1 MTVIV
6 AGKDVARQSQ
16 SREPGPTIALATFGI
31 AAVMVLGVWG
41 SLKLGESI
49 THTGQAV
56 PGNPAVA
63 VIDLMQGQLTW
74 TTGATVVAVVL
85 VLVVGI
91 LIGVIAGAL
100 GARQRRRTRVDG
112 VAKHLAGRSDVQSMS
127 KKAVMRANRSRGEEV
142 SVPGVYIG
150 KEVST
155 GQDLWGGWEDLHLD
169 LWGPRQGKTSSRI
182 IPMIRRAPG
191 ICISTSC
198 KRDVIEATMPYREQ
212 VGRVWVLD
220 PQDKAVGLDTSRWY
234 FDPLDFVRR
243 DQWWDGNAEEL
254 AEIFNAAST
263 RGETGSDPNAYFYS
277 QAVDL
282 LASLFL
288 AAAIERRPITDVF
301 GWVSNLED
309 STPLEILAGSE
320 WKPQAADLD
329 SKYRAEPRTRSNVFS
344 AAKNMIA
351 CLGRRQIVRW
361 LTPQA
366 GATRFDPESFAASK
380 ADTLYLVSDEE
391 NPIGRPV
398 TSILTVAVFKA
409 LVDRADQCPGSR
421 LPVPVTAALDEIANI
436 VRWPRLPDYYS
447 TFGSRGI
454 ICDTV
459 LQSYAQGVEVWG
471 EQGMKKLWSS
481 ATIVVVGPGHKDY
494 RFLDEL
500 AHLIGSHTE
509 RQKSFS
515 HSAGDRARSVS
526 TQTVEKQTIT
536 AAELAALPFGRM
548 IVLATGRRPILARM
562 VRWDHQDLPALD
574 EMQEVS

>member
-1 MTVIV
+1 M
-6 AGKDVARQSQ
+6 AGKDVARKSQ
-16 SREPGPTIALATFGI
+16 TREPGPTIALATMGLI
-31 AAVMVLGVWG
+31 AAAVLGVWACVT
-41 SLKLGESI
+41 LGEKI
-49 THTGQAV
+49 TASGQDV
-56 PGNPAVA
+56 PGNPVVA
-63 VIDLMQGQLTW
+63 VIDLAQGQIEW
-74 TTGATVVAVVL
+74 TTGATIVAVAL
-85 VLVVGI
+85 VL
-91 LIGVIAGAL
+91 IAGAL
-100 GARQRRRTRVDG
+100 LGGVAGALGRRQARKTRVDD
-112 VAKHLAGRSDVQSMS
+112 VSQHLAGRADVKSLS
-127 KKAVMRANRSRGEEV
+127 AKSVTRANLSRGEAT

-198 KRDVIEATMPYREQ
+198 KRDVIEATMPFRQQ

-254 AEIFNAAST
+254 AEIFNAAT
-263 RGETGSDPNAYFYS
+263 ARGEAGSDPNAYFYS

-288 AAAIERRPITDVF
+288 AAAMEGRPITDVY

-309 STPLEILAGSE
+309 STPVEILSGSQ
-320 WKPQAADLD
+320 WGPQAADLA

-344 AAKNMIA
+344 AAKNMIS

-366 GATRFDPESFAASK
+366 GAERFDPVAFASSN

-409 LVDRADQCPGSR
+409 LVDRADTCPGSR

-471 EQGMKKLWSS
+471 EQGMKKLWSAAS
-481 ATIVVVGPGHKDY
+481 IVVIGPGHKDY

-500 AHLIGSHTE
+500 AHLIGTHTE
-509 RQKSFS
+509 QQRSVS
-515 HSAGDRARSVS
+515 HGGGDRGRSVS
-526 TQTVEKQTIT
+526 TQIVERQTLN

-562 VRWDHQDLPALD
+562 VRWDHQDLPPAPKNK
-574 EMQEVS
+574 ETAA

>member
-1 MTVIV
+1 M

-16 SREPGPTIALATFGI
+16 TREPGPAIALCTLGM
-31 AAVMVLGVWG
+31 AALFVVGVWA
-41 SLKLGESI
+41 SISLGEKI
-49 THTGQAV
+49 TGTGQNV
-56 PGNPAVA
+56 PGNPVVA
-63 VIDLMQGQLTW
+63 VIDLVQGQVQW
-74 TTGATVVAVVL
+74 TPGATIVAVAL
-85 VLVVGI
+85 VIILAVVMALVAAM
-91 LIGVIAGAL
+91 IGRRQAG
-100 GARQRRRTRVDG
+100 RTRVDG
-112 VAKHLAGRSDVQSMS
+112 ITKHLAGRSDIRSLSPKTVD
-127 KKAVMRANRSRGEEV
+127 RANRDRGEQID
-142 SVPGVYIG
+142 VPGIFIG
-150 KEVST
+150 EEVST
-155 GQDLWGGWEDLHLD
+155 GQELWGGWEDLHLD

-198 KRDVIEATMPYREQ
+198 KKDVIEATIAFREQ

-220 PQDKAVGLDTSRWY
+220 PQDKATGLDNSRWY

-254 AEIFNAAST
+254 AEIFNAAT
-263 RGETGSDPNAYFYS
+263 ARGEAGSDPNAYFYS

-288 AAAIERRPITDVF
+288 AAALKHRPITDVY

-309 STPLEILAGSE
+309 STPVQILSGSQ
-320 WKPQAADLD
+320 WAPQAADLA
-329 SKYRAEPRTRSNVFS
+329 SKYSAEPRTRSNVFS
-344 AAKNMIA
+344 AAKNMIS

-366 GATRFDPESFAASK
+366 GAERFDPVAFANSE

-398 TSILTVAVFKA
+398 TSIMTVSVFKA

-459 LQSYAQGVEVWG
+459 LQSYAQGVELWG
-471 EQGMKKLWSS
+471 EHGMKKLWSS
-481 ATIVVVGPGHKDY
+481 AAIVVIGPGHKDY

-500 AHLIGSHTE
+500 ANLIGTHTE
-509 RQKSFS
+509 QQRSVS
-515 HSAGDRARSVS
+515 SGGGDRGRSIS

-536 AAELAALPFGRM
+536 AAELAAMPFGRM

-562 VRWDHQDLPALD
+562 VRWDHQDLPAL
-574 EMQEVS
+574 EERTSA

>member
-1 MTVIV
+1 M
-6 AGKDVARQSQ
+6 AGKDIARQSKT
-16 SREPGPTIALATFGI
+16 REPGPTIALCTLGM
-31 AAVMVLGVWG
+31 AALFVVGVWA
-41 SLKLGESI
+41 SISLGEKI
-49 THTGQAV
+49 TGTGQQV
-56 PGNPAVA
+56 PGNPVVA
-63 VIDLMQGQLTW
+63 VIDLLQGQVQW
-74 TTGATVVAVVL
+74 TTGATIVAVA
-85 VLVVGI
+85 LVVI
-91 LIGVIAGAL
+91 FAVVMALVAAMIGRRQAG
-100 GARQRRRTRVDG
+100 RTRVDG
-112 VAKHLAGRSDVQSMS
+112 ITKHLAGRSDIRSLS
-127 KKAVMRANRSRGEEV
+127 PKAVDRANRDRGEQIDVPGIFIGEEV
-142 SVPGVYIG
+142 S
-150 KEVST
+150 T
-155 GQDLWGGWEDLHLD
+155 RQQLWGGWEDLHLD

-198 KRDVIEATMPYREQ
+198 KKDVIEATIAFREN

-220 PQDKAVGLDTSRWY
+220 PQDKATGLDNTRWY

-254 AEIFNAAST
+254 AEIFNAATS
-263 RGETGSDPNAYFYS
+263 RGEAGSDPNAYFYS

-288 AAAIERRPITDVF
+288 AAALKGRPITDVY

-309 STPLEILAGSE
+309 STPVQILSGSQ
-320 WKPQAADLD
+320 WAPQAADLA
-329 SKYRAEPRTRSNVFS
+329 SKYSAEPRTRSNVFS
-344 AAKNMIA
+344 AAKNMIS

-366 GATRFDPESFAASK
+366 GAERFDPVAFANSE

-398 TSILTVAVFKA
+398 TSIMTVSVFKA

-459 LQSYAQGVEVWG
+459 LQSYAQGVELWG
-471 EQGMKKLWSS
+471 EHGMKKLWSS
-481 ATIVVVGPGHKDY
+481 AAIVVIGPGHKDY
-494 RFLDEL
+494 RFLAEL
-500 AHLIGSHTE
+500 ANLIGTHTE
-509 RQKSFS
+509 QQRSVS
-515 HSAGDRARSVS
+515 SGGGDRGRSIS
-526 TQTVEKQTIT
+526 TQTVEKQTIS

-574 EMQEVS
+574 ERTPA

>member
-1 MTVIV
+1 M
-6 AGKDVARQSQ
+6 AGKDVARKSQ
-16 SREPGPTIALATFGI
+16 TREPGPTIALATMGLI
-31 AAVMVLGVWG
+31 AAAVLGVWACVT
-41 SLKLGESI
+41 LGEKI
-49 THTGQAV
+49 TASGQDV
-56 PGNPAVA
+56 PGNPVVA
-63 VIDLMQGQLTW
+63 VIDLAQGQIEW
-74 TTGATVVAVVL
+74 TTGATIVAVAL
-85 VLVVGI
+85 VL
-91 LIGVIAGAL
+91 IAGAL
-100 GARQRRRTRVDG
+100 LGGVAGALGRRQARKTRVDD
-112 VAKHLAGRSDVQSMS
+112 VSQHLAGRADVKSLS
-127 KKAVMRANRSRGEEV
+127 AKSVTRANLSRGEAT

-169 LWGPRQGKTSSRI
+169 LWGPRQGKPSSRI

-198 KRDVIEATMPYREQ
+198 KRDVIEATMPFRQQ

-254 AEIFNAAST
+254 AEIFNAAT
-263 RGETGSDPNAYFYS
+263 ARGEAGSDPNAYFYS

-288 AAAIERRPITDVF
+288 AAAMEARPITDVYA
-301 GWVSNLED
+301 WVSNLED
-309 STPLEILAGSE
+309 STPVEILSGSQ
-320 WKPQAADLD
+320 WGPQAADLA

-344 AAKNMIA
+344 AAKNMIS

-366 GATRFDPESFAASK
+366 GAERFDPVAFASSA

-409 LVDRADQCPGSR
+409 LVDRADTCPGSR

-471 EQGMKKLWSS
+471 EQGMKKLWSAAS
-481 ATIVVVGPGHKDY
+481 IVVIGPGHKDY

-500 AHLIGSHTE
+500 AHLIGTHTE
-509 RQKSFS
+509 QQRSVS
-515 HSAGDRARSVS
+515 HGGGDRGRSVS
-526 TQTVEKQTIT
+526 TQIVERQTLN

-562 VRWDHQDLPALD
+562 VRWDHQDLPPAPKNK
-574 EMQEVS
+574 ETAA

>member
-1 MTVIV
+1 M
-6 AGKDVARQSQ
+6 AGKDIARQSQ
-16 SREPGPTIALATFGI
+16 TREPGPTIALCTLGM
-31 AAVMVLGVWG
+31 AALFVVGVWA
-41 SLKLGESI
+41 SISLGEKI
-49 THTGQAV
+49 TGTGQQV
-56 PGNPAVA
+56 PGNPVVA
-63 VIDLMQGQLTW
+63 VIDLLQGQVQW
-74 TTGATVVAVVL
+74 TTGATIVAVA
-85 VLVVGI
+85 LVVI
-91 LIGVIAGAL
+91 FAVVMALVAAMIGRRQAG
-100 GARQRRRTRVDG
+100 RTRVDG
-112 VAKHLAGRSDVQSMS
+112 ITKHLAGRSDIRSLS
-127 KKAVMRANRSRGEEV
+127 PKAVDRANRDRGEQIDVPGIFIGEEV
-142 SVPGVYIG
+142 S
-150 KEVST
+150 T
-155 GQDLWGGWEDLHLD
+155 RQQLWGGWEDLHLD

-198 KRDVIEATMPYREQ
+198 KKDVIEATIAFREN

-220 PQDKAVGLDTSRWY
+220 PQDKATGLDNTRWY

-254 AEIFNAAST
+254 AEIFNAATS
-263 RGETGSDPNAYFYS
+263 RGEAGSDPNAYFYS

-288 AAAIERRPITDVF
+288 AAALKGRPITDVY

-309 STPLEILAGSE
+309 STPVQILSGSQ
-320 WKPQAADLD
+320 WAPQAADLA
-329 SKYRAEPRTRSNVFS
+329 SKYSAEPRTRSNVFS
-344 AAKNMIA
+344 AAKNMIS

-366 GATRFDPESFAASK
+366 GAERFDPVAFANSE

-398 TSILTVAVFKA
+398 TSIMTVSVFKA

-459 LQSYAQGVEVWG
+459 LQSYAQGVELWG
-471 EQGMKKLWSS
+471 EHGMKKLWSS
-481 ATIVVVGPGHKDY
+481 AAIVVIGPGHKDY

-500 AHLIGSHTE
+500 ANLIGTHTE
-509 RQKSFS
+509 QQRSVS
-515 HSAGDRARSVS
+515 SGGGDRGRSIS

-574 EMQEVS
+574 ERTPA

>member
-1 MTVIV
+1 M
-6 AGKDVARQSQ
+6 AGKDVARKSQ
-16 SREPGPTIALATFGI
+16 TREPGPTIALATMGLI
-31 AAVMVLGVWG
+31 AAAVLGVWACVT
-41 SLKLGESI
+41 LGEKI
-49 THTGQAV
+49 TASGQDV
-56 PGNPAVA
+56 PGNPVVA
-63 VIDLMQGQLTW
+63 VIDLAQGQIEW
-74 TTGATVVAVVL
+74 TTGATIVAVAL
-85 VLVVGI
+85 VLITGA
-91 LIGVIAGAL
+91 LLGGVAGAL
-100 GARQRRRTRVDG
+100 GRRQARKTRVDD
-112 VAKHLAGRSDVQSMS
+112 VSQHLAGRADVKSLS
-127 KKAVMRANRSRGEEV
+127 AKSVTRANRSRGEAN

-198 KRDVIEATMPYREQ
+198 KRDVIEATMPFRQQ

-254 AEIFNAAST
+254 AEIFNAAT
-263 RGETGSDPNAYFYS
+263 ARGEAGSDPNAYFYS

-288 AAAIERRPITDVF
+288 AAAMEGRPITDVY

-309 STPLEILAGSE
+309 STPVEILSGSQ
-320 WKPQAADLD
+320 WGPQAADLA

-344 AAKNMIA
+344 AAKNMIS

-366 GATRFDPESFAASK
+366 GAERFDPVAFASSN

-409 LVDRADQCPGSR
+409 LVDRADTCPGSR

-471 EQGMKKLWSS
+471 EQGMKKLWSAAS
-481 ATIVVVGPGHKDY
+481 IVVIGPGHKDY

-500 AHLIGSHTE
+500 AHLIGTHTE
-509 RQKSFS
+509 QQRSVS
-515 HSAGDRARSVS
+515 HGGGDRGRSVS
-526 TQTVEKQTIT
+526 TQIVERQTLN

-562 VRWDHQDLPALD
+562 VRWDHQDLPPAPKNK
-574 EMQEVS
+574 ETAA

>member
-1 MTVIV
+1 M
-6 AGKDVARQSQ
+6 AGKDIARKSQ
-16 SREPGPTIALATFGI
+16 TRDPGPTIALGTLGM
-31 AAVMVLGVWG
+31 AALFVVGVWA
-41 SLKLGESI
+41 SVSLGEKISG
-49 THTGQAV
+49 TGQQV
-56 PGNPAVA
+56 PGNPVVA
-63 VIDLMQGQLTW
+63 VIDLLQGQVQW
-74 TTGATVVAVVL
+74 TTGATIVAVAL
-85 VLVVGI
+85 LVVLGVVMA
-91 LIGVIAGAL
+91 LVAAVIGRRQAG
-100 GARQRRRTRVDG
+100 RTRVDG
-112 VAKHLAGRSDVQSMS
+112 ITKHLAGRSDIRSLS
-127 KKAVMRANRSRGEEV
+127 PKAVDRANRDRGEQID
-142 SVPGVYIG
+142 VPGIFIG
-150 KEVST
+150 EEVST

-198 KRDVIEATMPYREQ
+198 KRDVIEATMPFRQ
-212 VGRVWVLD
+212 RVGRVWVLD

-254 AEIFNAAST
+254 AEIFNAASS
-263 RGETGSDPNAYFYS
+263 RGEAGSDPNAYFYS

-288 AAAIERRPITDVF
+288 AAAMKNRPITDVY

-309 STPLEILAGSE
+309 STPVEILSE
-320 WKPQAADLD
+320 SQWKPQAADLA
-329 SKYRAEPRTRSNVFS
+329 SKYAAEPRTRSNVFS

-366 GATRFDPESFAASK
+366 GAERFNPVAFASSD

-398 TSILTVAVFKA
+398 TSILTVSVFKA
-409 LVDRADQCPGSR
+409 LVDRADQSPGSR

-471 EQGMKKLWSS
+471 EQGMKKLWS
-481 ATIVVVGPGHKDY
+481 AAAIVVIGPGHKDY

-500 AHLIGSHTE
+500 ANLIGTHTE
-509 RQKSFS
+509 QQRSIS
-515 HSAGDRARSVS
+515 SGGGDRGRSVS
-526 TQTVEKQTIT
+526 TQTVERQTIT

-548 IVLATGRRPILARM
+548 IVLTTGRRPILARM
-562 VRWDHQDLPALD
+562 VRWDHQDLPAAPETKEEISL
-574 EMQEVS
+574 

>member
-1 MTVIV
+1 M
-6 AGKDVARQSQ
+6 AGKDVARKSQ
-16 SREPGPTIALATFGI
+16 TREPGPTIALATMGL
-31 AAVMVLGVWG
+31 AAAAVLGVWACVT
-41 SLKLGESI
+41 LGEKLTAS
-49 THTGQAV
+49 GQDV
-56 PGNPAVA
+56 PGNPVVA
-63 VIDLMQGQLTW
+63 VIDLAQGQIEW
-74 TTGATVVAVVL
+74 TTGATIVAVAL
-85 VLVVGI
+85 VL
-91 LIGVIAGAL
+91 IAGAL
-100 GARQRRRTRVDG
+100 LGGVAGALGRRQARKTRVDD
-112 VAKHLAGRSDVQSMS
+112 VSQHLAGRADVKSLS
-127 KKAVMRANRSRGEEV
+127 ARSVTRANRSRGEAT

-198 KRDVIEATMPYREQ
+198 KRDVIEATMPFRQQ

-254 AEIFNAAST
+254 AEIFNAAT
-263 RGETGSDPNAYFYS
+263 ARGEAGSDPNAYFYS

-288 AAAIERRPITDVF
+288 AAAMEGRPITDVY

-309 STPLEILAGSE
+309 STPVEILSGSQ
-320 WKPQAADLD
+320 WGPQAADLA

-344 AAKNMIA
+344 AAKNMIS

-366 GATRFDPESFAASK
+366 GAERFDPVAFASST

-409 LVDRADQCPGSR
+409 LVDRADTCPGSR

-471 EQGMKKLWSS
+471 EQGMKKLWSAAS
-481 ATIVVVGPGHKDY
+481 IVVIGPGHKDY

-500 AHLIGSHTE
+500 AHLIGTHTE
-509 RQKSFS
+509 QQRSVS
-515 HSAGDRARSVS
+515 HGGGDRGRSVS
-526 TQTVEKQTIT
+526 TQTVERQTLN

-562 VRWDHQDLPALD
+562 VRWDHQDLPPAPKNK
-574 EMQEVS
+574 ETAA

>member
-1 MTVIV
+1 M
-6 AGKDVARQSQ
+6 AGKDIARQSQ
-16 SREPGPTIALATFGI
+16 TREPGPAIALCTLGM
-31 AAVMVLGVWG
+31 AALFVVGVWA
-41 SLKLGESI
+41 SVALGEKI
-49 THTGQAV
+49 TGTGQQV
-56 PGNPAVA
+56 PGNPVVA
-63 VIDLMQGQLTW
+63 VIDLVQGQVQW
-74 TTGATVVAVVL
+74 TTGATIVAVA
-85 VLVVGI
+85 LVVVLAVVMG
-91 LIGVIAGAL
+91 LVAAMIGRRQAG
-100 GARQRRRTRVDG
+100 RTRVDG
-112 VAKHLAGRSDVQSMS
+112 ITKHLAGRSDIRSLS
-127 KKAVMRANRSRGEEV
+127 PKAVDRANRDRGEQID
-142 SVPGVYIG
+142 VPGIFIG
-150 KEVST
+150 EEVST
-155 GQDLWGGWEDLHLD
+155 GQELWGGWEDLHLD

-198 KRDVIEATMPYREQ
+198 KKDVIEATIAFREQ

-220 PQDKAVGLDTSRWY
+220 PQDKATGLDNSRWY

-243 DQWWDGNAEEL
+243 DEWWDGNAEEL
-254 AEIFNAAST
+254 AEIFNAATS
-263 RGETGSDPNAYFYS
+263 RGEAGSDPNAYFYS

-288 AAAIERRPITDVF
+288 AAALEGRPITDVY

-309 STPLEILAGSE
+309 STPVQILSGSQ
-320 WKPQAADLD
+320 WTPQAADLA
-329 SKYRAEPRTRSNVFS
+329 SKYSAEPRTRSNVFS
-344 AAKNMIA
+344 AAKNMIS

-366 GATRFDPESFAASK
+366 GAERFDPVKFANSE

-398 TSILTVAVFKA
+398 TSIMTVSVFKA

-459 LQSYAQGVEVWG
+459 LQSYAQGVELWG
-471 EQGMKKLWSS
+471 EHGMKKLWSS
-481 ATIVVVGPGHKDY
+481 AAIVVIGPGHKDY

-500 AHLIGSHTE
+500 ANLIGTHTE
-509 RQKSFS
+509 QQRSVS
-515 HSAGDRARSVS
+515 SGGGDRGRSIS

-574 EMQEVS
+574 ERTPA

>member
-1 MTVIV
+1 M
-6 AGKDVARQSQ
+6 AGKDVARRPQQ
-16 SREPGPTIALATFGI
+16 TEPGPAIALATMGV
-31 AAVMVLGVWG
+31 AAVAVLGAWA
-41 SLKLGESI
+41 SLELGEKISP
-49 THTGQAV
+49 TGQVV
-56 PGNPAVA
+56 PGNPVVA
-63 VIDLMQGQLTW
+63 VIDLLQGQVQW
-74 TTGATVVAVVL
+74 SGGATIVAVSLVAAAFIVL
-85 VLVVGI
+85 L
-91 LIGVIAGAL
+91 VIASAL
-100 GARQRRRTRVDG
+100 GRRNAGRTRVDD
-112 VAKHLAGRSDVQSMS
+112 VAKHLAGRSDVRSLS
-127 KKAVMRANRSRGEEV
+127 AKTVARANRERGETV
-142 SVPGVYIG
+142 TTPGVYIG
-150 KEVST
+150 KEVAT

-198 KRDVIEATMPYREQ
+198 KRDVIEATMPFRQQ

-254 AEIFNAAST
+254 AEIFNAASA
-263 RGETGSDPNAYFYS
+263 RGEAGSDPNAYFYS

-288 AAAIERRPITDVF
+288 AAALGHRPITDVY

-309 STPLEILAGSE
+309 STPVEILSDSQWG
-320 WKPQAADLD
+320 PQAADLA
-329 SKYRAEPRTRSNVFS
+329 SKYAAEPRTRSNVFS
-344 AAKNMIA
+344 AAKNMIS

-366 GATRFDPESFAASK
+366 GAERFDPVAFASSE

-421 LPVPVTAALDEIANI
+421 LPVPGTAALDEIANI

-459 LQSYAQGVEVWG
+459 LQSYAQGVELWG
-471 EQGMKKLWSS
+471 EHGMKKLWSS
-481 ATIVVVGPGHKDY
+481 ASIVVIGPGHKDY
-494 RFLDEL
+494 RFLEEL
-500 AHLIGSHTE
+500 AHLIGTHTE
-509 RQKSFS
+509 QQRSTS
-515 HSAGDRARSVS
+515 HGGGDRGRSIS
-526 TQTVEKQTIT
+526 TQTVERQTIT

-562 VRWDHQDLPALD
+562 VRWDHQDLPGLEERTSA
-574 EMQEVS
+574 

>member
-1 MTVIV
+1 M
-6 AGKDVARQSQ
+6 GRDVARNTSGQAGAGSWF
-16 SREPGPTIALATFGI
+16 PLIGLGGLIALAVT
-31 AAVMVLGVWG
+31 VWAC
-41 SLKLGESI
+41 LTVGE
-49 THTGQAV
+49 TLAGGGQDI

-63 VIDLMQGQLTW
+63 VIDLAQGQLAW
-74 TTGATVVAVVL
+74 TTGATVVAASL
-85 VLVVGI
+85 
-91 LIGVIAGAL
+91 GVIALVIGA
-100 GARQRRRTRVDG
+100 ASAVWSSKRRGTNSRVDHI
-112 VAKHLAGRSDVQSMS
+112 ARNLAGRKDIKSLSAASVSGAD
-127 KKAVMRANRSRGEEV
+127 RRGGRET
-142 SVPGVYIG
+142 SVPGVFIG
-150 KEVST
+150 KEVAT

-198 KRDVIEATMPYREQ
+198 KRDVVEATIDYRAAK
-212 VGRVWVLD
+212 GRVWVLD
-220 PQDKAVGLDTSRWY
+220 PQDKAVGLDTSKWF
-234 FDPLDFVRR
+234 FDPLDYVRR
-243 DQWWDGNAEEL
+243 DKWWDGNAEEL
-254 AEIFNAAST
+254 AEIFNAASS
-263 RGETGSDPNAYFYS
+263 RGEAGSDPNAYFYS

-288 AAAIERRPITDVF
+288 AAAMERRPITDVY

-309 STPLEILAGSE
+309 STPVDILSGSQ
-320 WKPQAADLD
+320 WGPQAADLA
-329 SKYRAEPRTRSNVFS
+329 SKYAAEPRTRSNVFS
-344 AAKNMIA
+344 AAKNMIS

-366 GATRFDPESFAASK
+366 GAERFDPVAFAKSSG
-380 ADTLYLVSDEE
+380 DTLYLVSDEE
-391 NPIGRPV
+391 NPIARPL

-459 LQSYAQGVEVWG
+459 LQSYAQGVELWG
-471 EQGMKKLWSS
+471 EQGMKKLWS
-481 ATIVVVGPGHKDY
+481 AAAIVVIGPGHKDY

-500 AHLIGSHTE
+500 AHLIGTHTE
-509 RQKSFS
+509 RQRSIS
-515 HSAGDRARSVS
+515 NSAGGGGRSVS

-548 IVLATGRRPILARM
+548 VVLATGRRPILARM
-562 VRWDHQDLPALD
+562 VRWDQQDLPSLEQMRAAA
-574 EMQEVS
+574 

>member
-1 MTVIV
+1 M
-6 AGKDVARQSQ
+6 AGKDIARQSQ
-16 SREPGPTIALATFGI
+16 TREPGSTIALFALG
-31 AAVMVLGVWG
+31 MVLLLVVGVWA
-41 SLKLGESI
+41 SVLLGEKI
-49 THTGQAV
+49 AGTGQHV

-63 VIDLMQGQLTW
+63 LIDLAQGQVQW
-74 TTGATVVAVVL
+74 TTGATIVAVIL
-85 VLVVGI
+85 LVVVGA
-91 LIGVIAGAL
+91 LMGVIAGL
-100 GARQRRRTRVDG
+100 IGKRQSQRTRVDG
-112 VAKHLAGRSDVQSMS
+112 VAKHLAGRADVNSLS
-127 KKAVMRANRSRGEEV
+127 AKAVTRAGRERGENID
-142 SVPGVYIG
+142 VPGVYIG

-198 KRDVIEATMPYREQ
+198 KRDVIEATMPFRES

-220 PQDKAVGLDTSRWY
+220 PQDKAIGLDTTRWF

-254 AEIFNAAST
+254 AEIFNAASS
-263 RGETGSDPNAYFYS
+263 RGEAGSDPNAYFYS

-288 AAAIERRPITDVF
+288 AAAMKNRPITDVY

-309 STPLEILAGSE
+309 STPVEILSGSQ
-320 WKPQAADLD
+320 WGPQAADLA
-329 SKYRAEPRTRSNVFS
+329 SKYQAEPRTRSNVFS
-344 AAKNMIA
+344 AAKNMIS

-366 GATRFDPESFAASK
+366 GAERFDPVKFAHSD

-398 TSILTVAVFKA
+398 TSILTVSVFKA

-471 EQGMKKLWSS
+471 EQGMKKLWS
-481 ATIVVVGPGHKDY
+481 AAAIVVIGPGHKDY

-500 AHLIGSHTE
+500 AHLIGTHTE
-509 RQKSFS
+509 RQRSIS
-515 HSAGDRARSVS
+515 QGSGERGRSVS

-548 IVLATGRRPILARM
+548 VVLATGRRPMLARM
-562 VRWDHQDLPALD
+562 IRWDHQDLPSLEEEKSA
-574 EMQEVS
+574 

>member
-1 MTVIV
+1 M
-6 AGKDVARQSQ
+6 AGKDIARQSQ
-16 SREPGPTIALATFGI
+16 TREPGPAIALCTLGM
-31 AAVMVLGVWG
+31 AALFVVGVWA
-41 SLKLGESI
+41 SVALGEKI
-49 THTGQAV
+49 TGTGQQV
-56 PGNPAVA
+56 PGNPVVA
-63 VIDLMQGQLTW
+63 VIDLVQGQVQW
-74 TTGATVVAVVL
+74 TTGATIVAVALMIVL
-85 VLVVGI
+85 AVVMGLVAAM
-91 LIGVIAGAL
+91 IGRRQAG
-100 GARQRRRTRVDG
+100 RTRVDG
-112 VAKHLAGRSDVQSMS
+112 ITKHLAGRSDIRSLS
-127 KKAVMRANRSRGEEV
+127 PKAVDRANRARGEQIDT
-142 SVPGVYIG
+142 PGIFIG
-150 KEVST
+150 EEVST
-155 GQDLWGGWEDLHLD
+155 GQQLWGGWEDLHLD

-198 KRDVIEATMPYREQ
+198 KKDVIEATIAFREQ

-220 PQDKAVGLDTSRWY
+220 PQDKATGLDNTRWY

-254 AEIFNAAST
+254 AEIFNAATS
-263 RGETGSDPNAYFYS
+263 RGEAGSDPNAYFYS

-282 LASLFL
+282 LASRFL
-288 AAAIERRPITDVF
+288 AAALEGRPITDVY

-309 STPLEILAGSE
+309 PTPVEILSGSQ
-320 WKPQAADLD
+320 WAPQAADLA
-329 SKYRAEPRTRSNVFS
+329 SKYAAEPRTRSNVFS
-344 AAKNMIA
+344 AAKNMIS

-366 GATRFDPESFAASK
+366 GAERFDPVAFANSE

-398 TSILTVAVFKA
+398 TSILTVSVFKA
-409 LVDRADQCPGSR
+409 LVDRADTCPGSR

-471 EQGMKKLWSS
+471 EQGMKKLWS
-481 ATIVVVGPGHKDY
+481 AAAIVVVGPGHKDY

-500 AHLIGSHTE
+500 ANLIGTHTE
-509 RQKSFS
+509 QQRSIS
-515 HSAGDRARSVS
+515 SGGGDRGRSVS

-562 VRWDHQDLPALD
+562 VRWDHQDLPTLEEKKSA
-574 EMQEVS
+574 

>member
-1 MTVIV
+1 M
-6 AGKDVARQSQ
+6 AGKDVARKSQ
-16 SREPGPTIALATFGI
+16 TREPGPTIALATMGLI
-31 AAVMVLGVWG
+31 AAVVLGVWACVT
-41 SLKLGESI
+41 LGEKLTAS
-49 THTGQAV
+49 GQDV
-56 PGNPAVA
+56 PGNPVVA
-63 VIDLMQGQLTW
+63 VIDLAQGQIEW
-74 TTGATVVAVVL
+74 TTGATIVAVAL
-85 VLVVGI
+85 VL
-91 LIGVIAGAL
+91 IAGAL
-100 GARQRRRTRVDG
+100 LGGVAGALGRRQARKTRVDD
-112 VAKHLAGRSDVQSMS
+112 VSQHLAGRADVKSLS
-127 KKAVMRANRSRGEEV
+127 AKSVTRANRSRGEAT

-198 KRDVIEATMPYREQ
+198 KRDVIEATMPFRQQ

-254 AEIFNAAST
+254 AEIFNAAT
-263 RGETGSDPNAYFYS
+263 ARGEAGSDPNAYFYS

-288 AAAIERRPITDVF
+288 AAAMEGRPITDVY

-309 STPLEILAGSE
+309 STPVEILSGSQ
-320 WKPQAADLD
+320 WGPQAADLA

-344 AAKNMIA
+344 AAKNMIS

-366 GATRFDPESFAASK
+366 GAERFDPVAFASSN

-409 LVDRADQCPGSR
+409 LVDRADTCPGSR

-471 EQGMKKLWSS
+471 EQGMKKLWSAAS
-481 ATIVVVGPGHKDY
+481 IVVIGPGHKDY

-500 AHLIGSHTE
+500 AHLIGTHTE
-509 RQKSFS
+509 QQRSVS
-515 HSAGDRARSVS
+515 HGGGDRGRSVS
-526 TQTVEKQTIT
+526 TQIVERQTLN

-562 VRWDHQDLPALD
+562 VRWDHQDLPPAPKNK
-574 EMQEVS
+574 ETAA

>member
-1 MTVIV
+1 M
-6 AGKDVARQSQ
+6 AGKDIARQSQ
-16 SREPGPTIALATFGI
+16 TREPGPAIALCTLGM
-31 AAVMVLGVWG
+31 AALFVVGVWA
-41 SLKLGESI
+41 SISLGEKI
-49 THTGQAV
+49 TDTGQQV
-56 PGNPAVA
+56 PGNPVVA
-63 VIDLMQGQLTW
+63 VIDLVQGQVQW
-74 TTGATVVAVVL
+74 TTGATIVAVA
-85 VLVVGI
+85 LVVI
-91 LIGVIAGAL
+91 LAVVIALVAAMIGR
-100 GARQRRRTRVDG
+100 RQAGRTRVDG
-112 VAKHLAGRSDVQSMS
+112 ITKHLAGRSDIRSLSPKTVD
-127 KKAVMRANRSRGEEV
+127 RANRDRGEQID
-142 SVPGVYIG
+142 VPGIFIG
-150 KEVST
+150 EEVST
-155 GQDLWGGWEDLHLD
+155 GQQLWGGWEDLHLD

-198 KRDVIEATMPYREQ
+198 KKDVIEATIAFREQ

-220 PQDKAVGLDTSRWY
+220 PQDKATGLDNSRWY

-243 DQWWDGNAEEL
+243 DEWWDGNAEEL
-254 AEIFNAAST
+254 AEIFNAAT
-263 RGETGSDPNAYFYS
+263 ARGEAGSDPNAYFYS

-288 AAAIERRPITDVF
+288 AAALKHRPITDVY

-309 STPLEILAGSE
+309 STPVQILSGSQ
-320 WKPQAADLD
+320 WAPQAADLA
-329 SKYRAEPRTRSNVFS
+329 SKYSAEPRTRSNVFS
-344 AAKNMIA
+344 AAKNMIS

-366 GATRFDPESFAASK
+366 GAERFDPVKFANSE

-398 TSILTVAVFKA
+398 TSIMTVSVFKA

-459 LQSYAQGVEVWG
+459 LQSYAQGVELWG
-471 EQGMKKLWSS
+471 EHGMKKLWSS
-481 ATIVVVGPGHKDY
+481 AAIVVIGPGHKDY

-500 AHLIGSHTE
+500 ANLIGTHTE
-509 RQKSFS
+509 QQRSVS
-515 HSAGDRARSVS
+515 SGGGDRGRSIS

-536 AAELAALPFGRM
+536 AAELAAMPFGRM

-562 VRWDHQDLPALD
+562 VRWDHQDLPAL
-574 EMQEVS
+574 EERTSA

>member
-1 MTVIV
+1 M
-6 AGKDVARQSQ
+6 AGKDVARRPQQ
-16 SREPGPTIALATFGI
+16 TEPGPTIALATMGV
-31 AAVMVLGVWG
+31 AAVAVLGAWA
-41 SLKLGESI
+41 SLELGEKISP
-49 THTGQAV
+49 TGQVV
-56 PGNPAVA
+56 PGNPVVA
-63 VIDLMQGQLTW
+63 VIDLLQGQVQW
-74 TTGATVVAVVL
+74 SGGATIVAVSLVAAVFIVL
-85 VLVVGI
+85 L
-91 LIGVIAGAL
+91 VIASAL
-100 GARQRRRTRVDG
+100 GRRNAGRTRVDD
-112 VAKHLAGRSDVQSMS
+112 VAKHLAGRSDVRSLS
-127 KKAVMRANRSRGEEV
+127 AKTVARANRERGEMV
-142 SVPGVYIG
+142 TTPGVYIG
-150 KEVST
+150 KEVAT

-198 KRDVIEATMPYREQ
+198 KRDVIEATMPFRQQ

-254 AEIFNAAST
+254 AEIFNAASA
-263 RGETGSDPNAYFYS
+263 RGEAGSDPNAYFYS

-288 AAAIERRPITDVF
+288 AAALGRRPITDVY

-309 STPLEILAGSE
+309 STPVEILSDSQWG
-320 WKPQAADLD
+320 PQAADLA
-329 SKYRAEPRTRSNVFS
+329 SKYAAEPRTRSNVFS
-344 AAKNMIA
+344 AAKNMIS

-366 GATRFDPESFAASK
+366 GAERFDPVAFASSE

-471 EQGMKKLWSS
+471 EQGMKKLWS
-481 ATIVVVGPGHKDY
+481 AAAIVVIGPGHKDY
-494 RFLDEL
+494 RFLEEL
-500 AHLIGSHTE
+500 AHLIGTHTE
-509 RQKSFS
+509 QQRSIS
-515 HSAGDRARSVS
+515 HGGGDRGRSVS
-526 TQTVEKQTIT
+526 TQTVERQTIT

-548 IVLATGRRPILARM
+548 IVLATGRRPILGRM
-562 VRWDHQDLPALD
+562 VRWDHQDLPTIKELT
-574 EMQEVS
+574 EK

>member
-1 MTVIV
+1 M
-6 AGKDVARQSQ
+6 AGKDIARQSDT
-16 SREPGPTIALATFGI
+16 RDPGPAIGLGMLGMAALL
-31 AAVMVLGVWG
+31 VVGVWA
-41 SLKLGESI
+41 SISLGEKI
-49 THTGQAV
+49 TGTGQDV
-56 PGNPAVA
+56 PGNPVVA
-63 VIDLMQGQLTW
+63 VIDLIQGQVQW
-74 TTGATVVAVVL
+74 TTGATIVAVA
-85 VLVVGI
+85 LVVLFGGV
-91 LIGVIAGAL
+91 LALVAAMIGRRRAG
-100 GARQRRRTRVDG
+100 RTRVDG
-112 VAKHLAGRSDVQSMS
+112 ITKHLAGRSDIRSLSPKSVD
-127 KKAVMRANRSRGEEV
+127 RANRDRGEQID
-142 SVPGVYIG
+142 VPGIFIG
-150 KEVST
+150 EEVST
-155 GQDLWGGWEDLHLD
+155 GQELWGGWEDLHLD

-198 KRDVIEATMPYREQ
+198 KRDVIEATLPFRES

-220 PQDKAVGLDTSRWY
+220 PQDKATGLDTTRWY

-254 AEIFNAAST
+254 AEIFNAASS
-263 RGETGSDPNAYFYS
+263 RGEAGSDPNAYFYS

-288 AAAIERRPITDVF
+288 AAAMRNRPITDVY

-309 STPLEILAGSE
+309 STPVEILADSQ
-320 WKPQAADLD
+320 WAPQAADLA
-329 SKYRAEPRTRSNVFS
+329 SKYQAEPRTRSNVFS
-344 AAKNMIA
+344 AAKNMIS

-366 GATRFDPESFAASK
+366 GAERFDPVKFANSD

-398 TSILTVAVFKA
+398 TSIMTVSVFKA
-409 LVDRADQCPGSR
+409 LVDRADSCPGSR

-471 EQGMKKLWSS
+471 EQGMKKLWS
-481 ATIVVVGPGHKDY
+481 AAAIVVIGPGHKDY

-500 AHLIGSHTE
+500 AHLIGTHTE
-509 RQKSFS
+509 RQRSIS
-515 HSAGDRARSVS
+515 HGSGERGRSVS

-548 IVLATGRRPILARM
+548 VVLATGRRPMLARM
-562 VRWDHQDLPALD
+562 IRWDHQDLPSIEEAK
-574 EMQEVS
+574 SA

>member
-1 MTVIV
+1 M
-6 AGKDVARQSQ
+6 AGKDVARRSQ
-16 SREPGPTIALATFGI
+16 NRDPGPTIALVLMGI
-31 AAVMVLGVWG
+31 VALVVVGVWA
-41 SLKLGESI
+41 SVTLGEKI
-49 THTGQAV
+49 TESGQQV
-56 PGNPAVA
+56 PGNPVVA
-63 VIDLMQGQLTW
+63 VIDLAQGQVQW
-74 TTGATVVAVVL
+74 TTGATIVAVALVVLAGVVLGVVAGL
-85 VLVVGI
+85 
-91 LIGVIAGAL
+91 L
-100 GARQRRRTRVDG
+100 GRRHGRRTRVDD
-112 VAKHLAGRSDVQSMS
+112 VAKHLASRTDVRSLS
-127 KKAVMRANRSRGEEV
+127 KKSITRANRRRGDTV
-142 SVPGVYIG
+142 DVPGVYIG
-150 KEVST
+150 KEVAT

-198 KRDVIEATMPYREQ
+198 KRDVIEATLPFREQ
-212 VGRVWVLD
+212 AGRVWVLD

-254 AEIFNAAST
+254 AEIFNAATS
-263 RGETGSDPNAYFYS
+263 RGEAGSDPNAYFYS

-288 AAAIERRPITDVF
+288 AAALKRRPITDVY

-309 STPLEILAGSE
+309 TTAVDILTDSQWA
-320 WKPQAADLD
+320 PQAADLA

-344 AAKNMIA
+344 AAKNMIS

-366 GATRFDPESFAASK
+366 GAERFDPVTFANSD

-398 TSILTVAVFKA
+398 TSILTVSVFKA
-409 LVDRADQCPGSR
+409 LVDRADQYPGSR

-471 EQGMKKLWSS
+471 EQGMKKLWSA
-481 ATIVVVGPGHKDY
+481 ATIVVIGPGHKDY

-500 AHLIGSHTE
+500 AHLIGTHTE
-509 RQKSFS
+509 QQRSIS
-515 HSAGDRARSVS
+515 HGAGERGRSVS
-526 TQTVEKQTIT
+526 MQTVEKQTLT

-562 VRWDHQDLPALD
+562 VRWDHQSLPPA
-574 EMQEVS
+574 QEKKTEETAA

>member
-1 MTVIV
+1 M
-6 AGKDVARQSQ
+6 AGKDVARRPQQ
-16 SREPGPTIALATFGI
+16 TEPGPTIALATMGV
-31 AAVMVLGVWG
+31 AAVAVLGAWA
-41 SLKLGESI
+41 SLELGEKISP
-49 THTGQAV
+49 TGQVV
-56 PGNPAVA
+56 PGNPVVA
-63 VIDLMQGQLTW
+63 VIDLLQGQVQW
-74 TTGATVVAVVL
+74 SGGATIVAVSLVAAAFIVL
-85 VLVVGI
+85 I
-91 LIGVIAGAL
+91 VIASAL
-100 GARQRRRTRVDG
+100 GRRNAGRTRVDD
-112 VAKHLAGRSDVQSMS
+112 VAKHLAGRSDVRSLS
-127 KKAVMRANRSRGEEV
+127 AKTVARANRERGETV
-142 SVPGVYIG
+142 TTPGVYIG
-150 KEVST
+150 KEVAT

-198 KRDVIEATMPYREQ
+198 KRDVIEATMPFRQQ

-254 AEIFNAAST
+254 AEIFNAASA
-263 RGETGSDPNAYFYS
+263 RGEAGSDPNAYFYS

-288 AAAIERRPITDVF
+288 AAALGHRPITDVY

-309 STPLEILAGSE
+309 STPVEILSDSQWG
-320 WKPQAADLD
+320 PQAADLA
-329 SKYRAEPRTRSNVFS
+329 SKYAAEPRTRSNVFS
-344 AAKNMIA
+344 AAKNMIS
-351 CLGRRQIVRW
+351 CLGRRQIVRL

-366 GATRFDPESFAASK
+366 GAERFDPVAFANSD

-459 LQSYAQGVEVWG
+459 LQSYAQGVELWG
-471 EQGMKKLWSS
+471 EHGMKKLWSS
-481 ATIVVVGPGHKDY
+481 TSIVVIGPGHKDY
-494 RFLDEL
+494 RFLEEL
-500 AHLIGSHTE
+500 AHLIGTHTE
-509 RQKSFS
+509 QQRSTS
-515 HSAGDRARSVS
+515 HGGGDRGRSIS
-526 TQTVEKQTIT
+526 TQTVERQTIT

-562 VRWDHQDLPALD
+562 VRWDHQDLPAL
-574 EMQEVS
+574 EERTSA

>member
-1 MTVIV
+1 M
-6 AGKDVARQSQ
+6 AGKDVARKSQ
-16 SREPGPTIALATFGI
+16 TREPGPTIALATMGLI
-31 AAVMVLGVWG
+31 AAVVLGVWACVT
-41 SLKLGESI
+41 LGEKI
-49 THTGQAV
+49 TASGQDV
-56 PGNPAVA
+56 PGNPVVA
-63 VIDLMQGQLTW
+63 VIDLAQGQIEW
-74 TTGATVVAVVL
+74 TTGATVVAVAL
-85 VLVVGI
+85 VL
-91 LIGVIAGAL
+91 IAGAL
-100 GARQRRRTRVDG
+100 LGGVAGALGRRQARKTRVDD
-112 VAKHLAGRSDVQSMS
+112 VSQHLAGRADVKSLS
-127 KKAVMRANRSRGEEV
+127 AKSVTRANRSRGEAT

-169 LWGPRQGKTSSRI
+169 LWGPRQGKTTSRI

-198 KRDVIEATMPYREQ
+198 KRDVIEATMPFRQQ

-220 PQDKAVGLDTSRWY
+220 PQDKAVGLDTSSWY

-254 AEIFNAAST
+254 AEIFNAAT
-263 RGETGSDPNAYFYS
+263 ARGEAGSDPNAYFYS

-288 AAAIERRPITDVF
+288 AAAMEGRPITDVY

-309 STPLEILAGSE
+309 STPVEILSGSQ
-320 WKPQAADLD
+320 WGPQAADLA

-344 AAKNMIA
+344 AAKNMIS

-366 GATRFDPESFAASK
+366 GAERFDPVAFASST

-409 LVDRADQCPGSR
+409 LVDRADTCPGSR

-471 EQGMKKLWSS
+471 EQGMKKLWSAAS
-481 ATIVVVGPGHKDY
+481 IVVIGPGHKDY

-500 AHLIGSHTE
+500 AHLIGTHTE
-509 RQKSFS
+509 QQRSVS
-515 HSAGDRARSVS
+515 HGGGDRGRSVS
-526 TQTVEKQTIT
+526 TQIVERQTLN

-562 VRWDHQDLPALD
+562 VRWDHQDLPPAPKNK
-574 EMQEVS
+574 ETAA

>member
-1 MTVIV
+1 M
-6 AGKDVARQSQ
+6 AGKDIARQSQ
-16 SREPGPTIALATFGI
+16 TRDPGPTIALATLGI
-31 AAVMVLGVWG
+31 AILLVVGVWA
-41 SLKLGESI
+41 SITLGEKI
-49 THTGQAV
+49 AATGQQV

-63 VIDLMQGQLTW
+63 VIDLVQGQVQW
-74 TTGATVVAVVL
+74 TGGATIVAVILLIIVGVL
-85 VLVVGI
+85 MG
-91 LIGVIAGAL
+91 LIASMIGRRQAG
-100 GARQRRRTRVDG
+100 RTRVDG
-112 VAKHLAGRSDVQSMS
+112 IAKHLAGRSDVHSLS
-127 KKAVMRANRSRGEEV
+127 AKAVTRASRERGEDID
-142 SVPGVYIG
+142 VPGVYIG

-198 KRDVIEATMPYREQ
+198 KKDVIEATMPFRQQ

-220 PQDKAVGLDTSRWY
+220 PQDKAVGLDSTRWY

-254 AEIFNAAST
+254 AEIFNAAT
-263 RGETGSDPNAYFYS
+263 ARGEAGSDPNAYFYS

-288 AAAIERRPITDVF
+288 AAAMRNRPITDVY

-309 STPLEILAGSE
+309 STPVEILSDSQWG
-320 WKPQAADLD
+320 PQAADLA
-329 SKYRAEPRTRSNVFS
+329 SKYQAEPRTRSNVFS
-344 AAKNMIA
+344 AAKNMIS

-366 GATRFDPESFAASK
+366 GAERFDPVKFANSA

-398 TSILTVAVFKA
+398 TSILTVSVFKA

-471 EQGMKKLWSS
+471 EQGMKKLWS
-481 ATIVVVGPGHKDY
+481 AAAIVVIGPGHKDY
-494 RFLDEL
+494 QFLDEL
-500 AHLIGSHTE
+500 AHLIGTHTE
-509 RQKSFS
+509 KQRSIS
-515 HSAGDRARSVS
+515 HGSGERGRSVS

-562 VRWDHQDLPALD
+562 IRWDHQDLPSLEEKKSA
-574 EMQEVS
+574 

>member
-1 MTVIV
+1 M
-6 AGKDVARQSQ
+6 AGKDVARKSQ
-16 SREPGPTIALATFGI
+16 TREPGPTIALATMGLI
-31 AAVMVLGVWG
+31 AAAVLGVWACVT
-41 SLKLGESI
+41 LGEKLTAS
-49 THTGQAV
+49 GQDV
-56 PGNPAVA
+56 PGNPVVA
-63 VIDLMQGQLTW
+63 VIDLAQGQIEW
-74 TTGATVVAVVL
+74 TTGATIVAVAL
-85 VLVVGI
+85 VL
-91 LIGVIAGAL
+91 IAGAL
-100 GARQRRRTRVDG
+100 LGGVAGALGRRQARKTRVDD
-112 VAKHLAGRSDVQSMS
+112 VSQHLAGRADVKSLS
-127 KKAVMRANRSRGEEV
+127 AKSVTRANLSRGEAT

-198 KRDVIEATMPYREQ
+198 KRDVIEATMPFRQQ

-254 AEIFNAAST
+254 AEIFNAAT
-263 RGETGSDPNAYFYS
+263 ARGEAGSDPNAYFYS

-288 AAAIERRPITDVF
+288 AAAMEGRPITDVY

-309 STPLEILAGSE
+309 STPVEILSGSQ
-320 WKPQAADLD
+320 WGPQAADLA

-344 AAKNMIA
+344 AAKNMIS

-366 GATRFDPESFAASK
+366 GAERFDPVAFASSN

-409 LVDRADQCPGSR
+409 LVDRADTCPGSR

-471 EQGMKKLWSS
+471 EQGMKKLWSAAS
-481 ATIVVVGPGHKDY
+481 IVVIGPGHKDY

-500 AHLIGSHTE
+500 AHLIGTHTE
-509 RQKSFS
+509 QQRSVS
-515 HSAGDRARSVS
+515 HGGGDRGRSVS
-526 TQTVEKQTIT
+526 TQIVERQTLN

-562 VRWDHQDLPALD
+562 VRWDHQDLPPAPKNK
-574 EMQEVS
+574 ETAA

>member
-1 MTVIV
+1 M
-6 AGKDVARQSQ
+6 AGKDVARRPQQ
-16 SREPGPTIALATFGI
+16 TEPGPTIALATMGV
-31 AAVMVLGVWG
+31 AAVAVLGAWA
-41 SLKLGESI
+41 SLELGEKISP
-49 THTGQAV
+49 TGQVV
-56 PGNPAVA
+56 PGNPVVA
-63 VIDLMQGQLTW
+63 VIDLIQGQVQW
-74 TTGATVVAVVL
+74 SGGATIVAVSLVAAAFIVL
-85 VLVVGI
+85 I
-91 LIGVIAGAL
+91 VIASAL
-100 GARQRRRTRVDG
+100 GRRNAGRTRVDD
-112 VAKHLAGRSDVQSMS
+112 VAKHLAGRSDVRSLS
-127 KKAVMRANRSRGEEV
+127 AKTVDRANRERGEMV
-142 SVPGVYIG
+142 TTPGVYIG
-150 KEVST
+150 KEVAT

-198 KRDVIEATMPYREQ
+198 KRDVIEATMPFRQQ

-254 AEIFNAAST
+254 AEIFNAASA
-263 RGETGSDPNAYFYS
+263 RGEAGSDPNAYFYS

-288 AAAIERRPITDVF
+288 AAALTHRPITDVY

-309 STPLEILAGSE
+309 STPVEILSDSQWG
-320 WKPQAADLD
+320 PQAADLA
-329 SKYRAEPRTRSNVFS
+329 SKYAAEPRTRSNVFS
-344 AAKNMIA
+344 AAKNMIS
-351 CLGRRQIVRW
+351 CLGRRQIVRL

-366 GATRFDPESFAASK
+366 GAERFDPVAFASSE

-471 EQGMKKLWSS
+471 EQGMKKLWS
-481 ATIVVVGPGHKDY
+481 AAAIVVIGPGHKDY
-494 RFLDEL
+494 RFLEEL
-500 AHLIGSHTE
+500 AHLIGTHTE
-509 RQKSFS
+509 QQRSIS
-515 HSAGDRARSVS
+515 HGGGDRGRSVS
-526 TQTVEKQTIT
+526 TQTVERQTIT

-562 VRWDHQDLPALD
+562 VRWDHQELPTIKELT
-574 EMQEVS
+574 EK

>member
-1 MTVIV
+1 M
-6 AGKDVARQSQ
+6 AGKDVARKSQ
-16 SREPGPTIALATFGI
+16 TREPGPTIALATMGLI
-31 AAVMVLGVWG
+31 AAAVLGVWACVT
-41 SLKLGESI
+41 LGEKI
-49 THTGQAV
+49 TASGQDV
-56 PGNPAVA
+56 PGNPVVA
-63 VIDLMQGQLTW
+63 VIDLAQGQIEW
-74 TTGATVVAVVL
+74 TTGATIVAVAL
-85 VLVVGI
+85 VL
-91 LIGVIAGAL
+91 IAGAL
-100 GARQRRRTRVDG
+100 LGGVAGALGRRQARKTRVDD
-112 VAKHLAGRSDVQSMS
+112 VSQHLAGRADVKSLS
-127 KKAVMRANRSRGEEV
+127 AKSVTRANRSRGEAT

-169 LWGPRQGKTSSRI
+169 LWGPRQGKTTSRI

-198 KRDVIEATMPYREQ
+198 KRDVIEATMPFRQQ

-254 AEIFNAAST
+254 AEIFNAAT
-263 RGETGSDPNAYFYS
+263 ARGEAGSDPNAYFYS

-288 AAAIERRPITDVF
+288 AAAMEGRPITDVY

-309 STPLEILAGSE
+309 STPVEILSGSQ
-320 WKPQAADLD
+320 WGPQAADLA

-344 AAKNMIA
+344 AAKNMIS

-366 GATRFDPESFAASK
+366 GAERFDPVAFASST

-409 LVDRADQCPGSR
+409 LVDRADTCPGSR

-471 EQGMKKLWSS
+471 EQGMKKLWSAAS
-481 ATIVVVGPGHKDY
+481 IVVIGPGHKDY

-500 AHLIGSHTE
+500 AHLIGTHTE
-509 RQKSFS
+509 QQRSVS
-515 HSAGDRARSVS
+515 HGGGDRGRSVS
-526 TQTVEKQTIT
+526 TQIVERQTLN

-562 VRWDHQDLPALD
+562 VRWDHQDLPPAPKNK
-574 EMQEVS
+574 ETAA

>member
-1 MTVIV
+1 M
-6 AGKDVARQSQ
+6 AGKDIARQSQ
-16 SREPGPTIALATFGI
+16 TREPGPAIALCTLGM
-31 AAVMVLGVWG
+31 AVLFVVGVWA
-41 SLKLGESI
+41 SVSLGEMI
-49 THTGQAV
+49 TGTGQNV
-56 PGNPAVA
+56 PGNPVVA
-63 VIDLMQGQLTW
+63 VIDLVQGQVQW
-74 TTGATVVAVVL
+74 TAGATIVAVA
-85 VLVVGI
+85 LVVV
-91 LIGVIAGAL
+91 LAVVMALVAAMIGRRQAG
-100 GARQRRRTRVDG
+100 RTRVDG
-112 VAKHLAGRSDVQSMS
+112 ITKHLAGRSDIRSLSPKTVD
-127 KKAVMRANRSRGEEV
+127 RANRDRGEQID
-142 SVPGVYIG
+142 VPGIFIG
-150 KEVST
+150 EEVST
-155 GQDLWGGWEDLHLD
+155 GQELWGGWEDLHLD

-198 KRDVIEATMPYREQ
+198 KKDVIEATIAFRES

-220 PQDKAVGLDTSRWY
+220 PQDKATGLDNSRWY

-243 DQWWDGNAEEL
+243 DEWWDGNAEEL
-254 AEIFNAAST
+254 AEIFNAAT
-263 RGETGSDPNAYFYS
+263 ARGEAGSDPNAYFYS

-288 AAAIERRPITDVF
+288 AAALKHRPITDVY

-309 STPLEILAGSE
+309 STPVQILSGSQ
-320 WKPQAADLD
+320 WAPQAADLA
-329 SKYRAEPRTRSNVFS
+329 SKYSAEPRTRSNVFS
-344 AAKNMIA
+344 AAKNMIS

-366 GATRFDPESFAASK
+366 GAERFDPVAFANSE

-398 TSILTVAVFKA
+398 TSIMTVSVFKA

-459 LQSYAQGVEVWG
+459 PQSYAQGVELWG
-471 EQGMKKLWSS
+471 EHGMKKLWSS
-481 ATIVVVGPGHKDY
+481 AAIVVIGPGHKDY

-500 AHLIGSHTE
+500 ANLIGTHTE
-509 RQKSFS
+509 QQRSVS
-515 HSAGDRARSVS
+515 SGGGDRGRSIS

-562 VRWDHQDLPALD
+562 VRWDHQDLPDL
-574 EMQEVS
+574 EERTSS

>member
-1 MTVIV
+1 M
-6 AGKDVARQSQ
+6 AGKDIARQSQ
-16 SREPGPTIALATFGI
+16 TREPGPAIALCTLGM
-31 AAVMVLGVWG
+31 AALFVVGVWA
-41 SLKLGESI
+41 SVALGEKI
-49 THTGQAV
+49 TGTGQQV
-56 PGNPAVA
+56 PGNPVVA
-63 VIDLMQGQLTW
+63 VIDLVQGQIQW
-74 TTGATVVAVVL
+74 TTGATIVAVA
-85 VLVVGI
+85 LVVVLAVVMG
-91 LIGVIAGAL
+91 LVAAMIGRRQAG
-100 GARQRRRTRVDG
+100 RTRVDG
-112 VAKHLAGRSDVQSMS
+112 ITKHLAGRSDIRSLS
-127 KKAVMRANRSRGEEV
+127 PKAVDRANRDRGEQID
-142 SVPGVYIG
+142 VPGIFIG
-150 KEVST
+150 EEVST
-155 GQDLWGGWEDLHLD
+155 GQELWGGWEDLHLD

-198 KRDVIEATMPYREQ
+198 KKDVIEATIAFREQ

-220 PQDKAVGLDTSRWY
+220 PQDKATGLDNSRWY

-243 DQWWDGNAEEL
+243 DEWWDGNAEEL
-254 AEIFNAAST
+254 AEIFNAATS
-263 RGETGSDPNAYFYS
+263 RGEAGSDPNAYFYS

-288 AAAIERRPITDVF
+288 AAALEGRPITDVY

-309 STPLEILAGSE
+309 STPVQILSGSQ
-320 WKPQAADLD
+320 WTPQAADLA
-329 SKYRAEPRTRSNVFS
+329 SKYSAEPRTRSNVFS
-344 AAKNMIA
+344 AAKNMIS

-366 GATRFDPESFAASK
+366 GAERFDPVKFANSE

-398 TSILTVAVFKA
+398 TSIMTVSVFKA

-459 LQSYAQGVEVWG
+459 LQSYAQGVELWG
-471 EQGMKKLWSS
+471 EHGMKKLWSS
-481 ATIVVVGPGHKDY
+481 AAIVVIGPGHKDY

-500 AHLIGSHTE
+500 ANLIGTHTE
-509 RQKSFS
+509 QQRSVS
-515 HSAGDRARSVS
+515 SGGGDRGRSIS

-574 EMQEVS
+574 ERTPA

>member
-1 MTVIV
+1 M
-6 AGKDVARQSQ
+6 AGKDVARRPQQ
-16 SREPGPTIALATFGI
+16 TEPGPTIALATMGV
-31 AAVMVLGVWG
+31 AAVAVLGAWA
-41 SLKLGESI
+41 SLELGEKISP
-49 THTGQAV
+49 TGQVV
-56 PGNPAVA
+56 PGNPVVA
-63 VIDLMQGQLTW
+63 VIDLLQGQVQW
-74 TTGATVVAVVL
+74 SGGATIVAVSLVAAAFIVL
-85 VLVVGI
+85 L
-91 LIGVIAGAL
+91 VIASAL
-100 GARQRRRTRVDG
+100 GRRNAGRTRVDD
-112 VAKHLAGRSDVQSMS
+112 VAKHLAGRSDVRSLS
-127 KKAVMRANRSRGEEV
+127 AKTVARANRERGEMV
-142 SVPGVYIG
+142 TTPGVYIG
-150 KEVST
+150 KEVAT

-198 KRDVIEATMPYREQ
+198 KRDVIEATMPFRQQ

-254 AEIFNAAST
+254 AEIFNAASA
-263 RGETGSDPNAYFYS
+263 RGEAGSDPNAYFYS

-288 AAAIERRPITDVF
+288 AAALGHRPITDVY

-309 STPLEILAGSE
+309 STPVEILSDSQWG
-320 WKPQAADLD
+320 PQAADLA
-329 SKYRAEPRTRSNVFS
+329 SKYAAEPRTRSNVFS
-344 AAKNMIA
+344 AAKNMIS
-351 CLGRRQIVRW
+351 CLGRRQIVRL

-366 GATRFDPESFAASK
+366 GAERFDPVAFASSE

-471 EQGMKKLWSS
+471 EQGMKKLWS
-481 ATIVVVGPGHKDY
+481 AAAIVVIGPGHKDY
-494 RFLDEL
+494 RFLEEL
-500 AHLIGSHTE
+500 AHLIGTHTE
-509 RQKSFS
+509 QQRSIS
-515 HSAGDRARSVS
+515 HGGGDRGRSVS
-526 TQTVEKQTIT
+526 TQTVERQTIT

-562 VRWDHQDLPALD
+562 VRWDHQDLPTIKELT
-574 EMQEVS
+574 EK

>member
-1 MTVIV
+1 M
-6 AGKDVARQSQ
+6 AGKDVARRPQQ
-16 SREPGPTIALATFGI
+16 TEPGPTIALATMGV
-31 AAVMVLGVWG
+31 AAVAVLGAWA
-41 SLKLGESI
+41 SLELGEKISP
-49 THTGQAV
+49 TGQVV
-56 PGNPAVA
+56 PGNPVVA
-63 VIDLMQGQLTW
+63 VIDLLQGQVQW
-74 TTGATVVAVVL
+74 SGGATIVAVGLVAAAFIVL
-85 VLVVGI
+85 L
-91 LIGVIAGAL
+91 VIASAL
-100 GARQRRRTRVDG
+100 GRRNAGRTRVDD
-112 VAKHLAGRSDVQSMS
+112 VAKHLAGRSDVRSLS
-127 KKAVMRANRSRGEEV
+127 AKTVARANRERGETV
-142 SVPGVYIG
+142 TTPGVYIG
-150 KEVST
+150 KEVAT

-198 KRDVIEATMPYREQ
+198 KRDVIEATMPFRQQ

-254 AEIFNAAST
+254 AEIFNAASA
-263 RGETGSDPNAYFYS
+263 RGEAGSDPNAYFYS

-288 AAAIERRPITDVF
+288 AAALGHRPITDVY

-309 STPLEILAGSE
+309 STPVEILSDSQWG
-320 WKPQAADLD
+320 PQAADLS
-329 SKYRAEPRTRSNVFS
+329 SKYAAEPRTRSNVFS
-344 AAKNMIA
+344 AAKNMIS
-351 CLGRRQIVRW
+351 CLGRRQIVRL

-366 GATRFDPESFAASK
+366 GAERFDPVAFAGSE

-447 TFGSRGI
+447 TFGSRGV

-471 EQGMKKLWSS
+471 EQGMKKLWS
-481 ATIVVVGPGHKDY
+481 AAAIVVIGPGHKDY
-494 RFLDEL
+494 RFLEEL
-500 AHLIGSHTE
+500 AHLIGTHTE
-509 RQKSFS
+509 QQRSIS
-515 HSAGDRARSVS
+515 HGGGDRGRSVS
-526 TQTVEKQTIT
+526 TQTVERQTIT

-562 VRWDHQDLPALD
+562 VRWDHQDLPTIKELT
-574 EMQEVS
+574 EK

>member
-1 MTVIV
+1 M
-6 AGKDVARQSQ
+6 AGKDVARKSQ
-16 SREPGPTIALATFGI
+16 TREPGPTIALATMGLI
-31 AAVMVLGVWG
+31 AAVVLGVWACVT
-41 SLKLGESI
+41 LGEKI
-49 THTGQAV
+49 TVSGQDV
-56 PGNPAVA
+56 PGNPVVA
-63 VIDLMQGQLTW
+63 VIDLAQGQIEW
-74 TTGATVVAVVL
+74 TTGATIVAVAL
-85 VLVVGI
+85 VL
-91 LIGVIAGAL
+91 IAGAL
-100 GARQRRRTRVDG
+100 LGGVAGALGRRQARKTRVDD
-112 VAKHLAGRSDVQSMS
+112 VSQHLAGRADVKSLS
-127 KKAVMRANRSRGEEV
+127 AKSVTRANRSRGEAT

-198 KRDVIEATMPYREQ
+198 KRDVIEATMPFRQQ

-254 AEIFNAAST
+254 AEIFNAASA
-263 RGETGSDPNAYFYS
+263 RGEAGSDPNAYFYS

-288 AAAIERRPITDVF
+288 AAALGHRPITDVY

-309 STPLEILAGSE
+309 STPVEILSDSQWG
-320 WKPQAADLD
+320 PQAADLA
-329 SKYRAEPRTRSNVFS
+329 SKYNAEPRTRSNVFS
-344 AAKNMIA
+344 AAKNMIS
-351 CLGRRQIVRW
+351 CLGRRQIVRL

-366 GATRFDPESFAASK
+366 GAERFDPVAFASSD

-471 EQGMKKLWSS
+471 EQGMKKLWS
-481 ATIVVVGPGHKDY
+481 AAAIVVIGPGHKDY
-494 RFLDEL
+494 RFLEEL
-500 AHLIGSHTE
+500 AHLIGTHTE
-509 RQKSFS
+509 QQRSIS
-515 HSAGDRARSVS
+515 HGGGDRGRSVS
-526 TQTVEKQTIT
+526 TQTVERQTIT

-562 VRWDHQDLPALD
+562 VRWDHQDLPTIKELT
-574 EMQEVS
+574 EK

>member
-1 MTVIV
+1 M
-6 AGKDVARQSQ
+6 AGKDVARKSQ
-16 SREPGPTIALATFGI
+16 TREPGPTIALATMGLI
-31 AAVMVLGVWG
+31 AAVVLGVWACVT
-41 SLKLGESI
+41 LGEKI
-49 THTGQAV
+49 TASGQDV
-56 PGNPAVA
+56 PGNPVVA
-63 VIDLMQGQLTW
+63 VIDLAQGQIEW
-74 TTGATVVAVVL
+74 TTGATVVAVAL
-85 VLVVGI
+85 VL
-91 LIGVIAGAL
+91 IAGAL
-100 GARQRRRTRVDG
+100 LGGVAGALGRRQARKTRVDD
-112 VAKHLAGRSDVQSMS
+112 VSQHLAGRSDVKSLS
-127 KKAVMRANRSRGEEV
+127 AKSVTRANRSRGEAT

-198 KRDVIEATMPYREQ
+198 KRDVIEATMPFRQQ

-254 AEIFNAAST
+254 AEIFNAAT
-263 RGETGSDPNAYFYS
+263 ARGEAGSDPNAYFYS

-288 AAAIERRPITDVF
+288 AAAMEGRPITDVY

-309 STPLEILAGSE
+309 STPVEILSGSQ
-320 WKPQAADLD
+320 WGPQAADLA

-344 AAKNMIA
+344 AAKNMIS

-366 GATRFDPESFAASK
+366 GAERFDPVAFASST

-409 LVDRADQCPGSR
+409 LVDRADTCPGSR

-471 EQGMKKLWSS
+471 EQGMKKLWSAAS
-481 ATIVVVGPGHKDY
+481 IVVIGPGHKDY

-500 AHLIGSHTE
+500 AHLIGTHTE
-509 RQKSFS
+509 QQRSVS
-515 HSAGDRARSVS
+515 HGGGDRGRSIS

-562 VRWDHQDLPALD
+562 VRWDHQDLPPAPKNK
-574 EMQEVS
+574 ETAA

>member
-1 MTVIV
+1 M
-6 AGKDVARQSQ
+6 AGKDIARQSDT
-16 SREPGPTIALATFGI
+16 RDPGPAIGLGMLGMAALL
-31 AAVMVLGVWG
+31 VVGVWA
-41 SLKLGESI
+41 SISLGEKI
-49 THTGQAV
+49 TGTGQDV
-56 PGNPAVA
+56 PGNPVVA
-63 VIDLMQGQLTW
+63 VIDLIQGQVQW
-74 TTGATVVAVVL
+74 TTGATIVAVA
-85 VLVVGI
+85 LVVLFGGV
-91 LIGVIAGAL
+91 LALVAAMIGRRRAG
-100 GARQRRRTRVDG
+100 RTRVDG
-112 VAKHLAGRSDVQSMS
+112 ITKHLAGRSDIRSLSPKSVD
-127 KKAVMRANRSRGEEV
+127 RANRDRGEQID
-142 SVPGVYIG
+142 VPGIFIG
-150 KEVST
+150 EEVST
-155 GQDLWGGWEDLHLD
+155 GQELWGGWEDLHLD

-198 KRDVIEATMPYREQ
+198 KRDVIEATLPFRES

-220 PQDKAVGLDTSRWY
+220 PQDKATGLDTTRWY

-254 AEIFNAAST
+254 AEIFNAASS
-263 RGETGSDPNAYFYS
+263 RGEAGSDPNAYFYS

-288 AAAIERRPITDVF
+288 AAAMRNRPITDVY

-309 STPLEILAGSE
+309 STPVEILADSQ
-320 WKPQAADLD
+320 WTPQAADLA
-329 SKYRAEPRTRSNVFS
+329 SKYQAEPRTRSNVFS
-344 AAKNMIA
+344 AAKNMIS

-366 GATRFDPESFAASK
+366 GAERFDPVKFANSD

-398 TSILTVAVFKA
+398 TSIMTVSVFKA
-409 LVDRADQCPGSR
+409 LVDRADSCPGSR

-471 EQGMKKLWSS
+471 EQGMKKLWS
-481 ATIVVVGPGHKDY
+481 AAAIVVIGPGHKDY

-500 AHLIGSHTE
+500 AHLIGTHTE
-509 RQKSFS
+509 RQRSIS
-515 HSAGDRARSVS
+515 HGSGERGRSVS

-548 IVLATGRRPILARM
+548 VVLATGRRPMLARM
-562 VRWDHQDLPALD
+562 IRWDHQDLPSIEEAK
-574 EMQEVS
+574 SA